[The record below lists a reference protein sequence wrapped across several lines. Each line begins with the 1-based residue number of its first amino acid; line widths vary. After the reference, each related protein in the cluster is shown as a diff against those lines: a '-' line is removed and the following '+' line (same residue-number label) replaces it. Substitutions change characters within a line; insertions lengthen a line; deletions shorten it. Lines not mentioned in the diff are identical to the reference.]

1 MIGTLKSTFVPLK
14 WLFAALMLA
23 LVS

>member
-14 WLFAALMLA
+14 WLFAVLMLA